1 MKKILISILIILLLI
16 LGYFSVAKGVNIGP
30 LKVQS
35 ISGIKE
41 ANGKLNSDFE
51 EANILANKTYPE
63 EVEGLENAI
72 RQLKISKQQYENK
85 KLYSNEENA
94 MTSLE
99 VKKYKIHYLWTILGN
114 YRKERGVQS
123 LTLDLVATG
132 TKDVYDL
139 QFTLLGSYT
148 SITDYLYDIE
158 NDEELNFEIKNFTIT
173 SQIDSEE
180 DENKNAEE
188 NNSIINNINNQ
199 EEENTETSEDTT
211 DTTSQETE
219 TQTNSIP
226 SDGYTLQAKFVV
238 ENVGITLD

>member
-1 MKKILISILIILLLI
+1 M
-16 LGYFSVAKGVNIGP
+16 
-30 LKVQS
+30 
-35 ISGIKE
+35 
-41 ANGKLNSDFE
+41 
-51 EANILANKTYPE
+51 
-63 EVEGLENAI
+63 
-72 RQLKISKQQYENK
+72 
-85 KLYSNEENA
+85 
-94 MTSLE
+94 
-99 VKKYKIHYLWTILGN
+99 
-114 YRKERGVQS
+114 
-123 LTLDLVATG
+123 
-132 TKDVYDL
+132 
-139 QFTLLGSYT
+139 LGSYT